1 MADDINL
8 KGIWDSGLT
17 WFKGLAKDAAV
28 GTGHALASGAKGVFQ
43 GAAEG
48 ITGKPHQ
55 PSADGND
62 PGLLQNLTSGGVGW
76 LKDNWVTALVSIF
89 GLWAGKKVG
98 DFVPGGTMSTV
109 VTSLLIGGI
118 GLVMGKQLQSAFHM
132 SGSDT
137 TPAGPVA
144 KVNLPSV
151 DRANASRQVAPNY
164 GLEHPAP
171 EPGT

>member
-43 GAAEG
+43 GA
-48 ITGKPHQ
+48 
-55 PSADGND
+55 D